1 MFYYYPEMAKELVKS
16 LDERTS
22 SLCTNPC
29 LFYEETEYKHNMDKL
44 INKEEKIEK
53 EENKMNIEEGQISKE
68 MEKEDNKIEA
78 HVPKWQQTIW
88 LSVIHSLHP
97 AFDAS

>member
-1 MFYYYPEMAKELVKS
+1 M
-16 LDERTS
+16 
-22 SLCTNPC
+22 
-29 LFYEETEYKHNMDKL
+29 
-44 INKEEKIEK
+44 EK

>member
-1 MFYYYPEMAKELVKS
+1 MAKELVKS

-44 INKEEKIEK
+44 INKEEKNEK
-53 EENKMNIEEGQISKE
+53 RRKQDEHRRRT
-68 MEKEDNKIEA
+68 D
-78 HVPKWQQTIW
+78 QQRNGKRRQQDRSTCT
-88 LSVIHSLHP
+88 
-97 AFDAS
+97 